1 MRRDNQPHVNL
12 ARLSRTDSRHQS
24 VREHAQQLRLRCH
37 GQLARFVQEERTLMG
52 GFEQAL
58 AGAVGPGERA
68 ALVSEQLAFQQ
79 RVGECGAVDRD
90 QRLCGAVAAVMNGPG
105 HEFLASPGLSGDE
118 NSNIRRRDASNLLAK
133 LSNRSAASANL
144 RATFQA

>member
-1 MRRDNQPHVNL
+1 MRCR
-12 ARLSRTDSRHQS
+12 
-24 VREHAQQLRLRCH
+24 

-68 ALVSEQLAFQQ
+68 ALVSEQLAFRQ

-90 QRLCGAVAAVMNGPG
+90 QRLCGAVAALMNGPG
-105 HEFLASPGLSGDE
+105 REFLASLGFSGDE
-118 NSNIRRRDASNLLAK
+118 NGNIRRRGASNFLAK
-133 LSNRSAASANL
+133 LSNRNAASANL
-144 RATFQA
+144 RATFQAWNRVTEPTILT

>member
-1 MRRDNQPHVNL
+1 MQIISKQAVLRPLLQIAMRRDNQPHVNL

-37 GQLARFVQEERTLMG
+37 GQLARFVQEELTLMG

-68 ALVSEQLAFQQ
+68 ALVSKNSLFSSVSVNAAQLTATSGF
-79 RVGECGAVDRD
+79 
-90 QRLCGAVAAVMNGPG
+90 AAR
-105 HEFLASPGLSGDE
+105 S
-118 NSNIRRRDASNLLAK
+118 LL
-133 LSNRSAASANL
+133 
-144 RATFQA
+144 